1 MKANL
6 SQDYLIIEIKLKI
19 VLFWAIVQ
27 YNFSQ

>member
-6 SQDYLIIEIKLKI
+6 SQDHLIIEIKLKI